1 LGAAAA
7 FLRRL
12 TMDRVRTRLLAAFL
26 TLLVAAIAL
35 ALVGWLGMRSMQKEL
50 SGYEE
55 ELLPGIARALELAER
70 TAQLAAI
77 APHLADSRTAENLET
92 NAAVVAGLLDEIRR
106 RSSNLPPSGEL
117 QPAMSRRL
125 EGVDRDL
132 SNLIMLTKLRQSVD
146 ARLERQIT
154 TLGSLGTRI
163 HATGRGGAPDAA
175 VAELWSS
182 LVLGATTDKA
192 ATLGR
197 LQADIEALLLAARRR
212 QAFAPFDAAFVRDL
226 DALATGPDNILA
238 LRRDLLDYEGRT
250 DYLVATTRSN
260 ADRLSDEVAQHV
272 AQLRR
277 TAATRN
283 EAVQRAIRSGETGMA
298 VLALVCIAIG
308 LGATRYVRRLVGQVE
323 NITHVMSRLAQGD
336 TAQATPATTRRD
348 ELGELARSFEVFRD
362 NLLAKQK
369 LLADLKSQRELLEAV
384 HESLTDALAVFDER
398 QRLILWNPQLERML
412 AAHGDTPRNGVS
424 RQELVASLPAG
435 TTWTAPGRA
444 EPQPLSAAL
453 LKGFVMYEH
462 VELRLP
468 DGQVL
473 DLRSR
478 AMPDGGIV
486 TLMTDVTARRA
497 IEAQLQHSQKLD
509 VLGQLTGGVAHDFNN
524 YLGTILGNLS
534 LLESQVAEDPQALAQ
549 WRRVQ
554 RAAASAAAL
563 TRRLLAFA
571 RRQPLQAE
579 YVPIDEMIEEMRD
592 LIEYSAGPQV
602 TVSFDLQSA
611 PLQVHV
617 DRGQLENALLNLV
630 LNSSAAM
637 PDGGEL
643 SVCTRSLADT
653 VQIQVSDSG
662 RGIPDSQQSQVFD
675 PFFTTKPAGEGSGLG
690 LSIVYG
696 FVKQSG
702 GEVALVSRQGKGTT
716 VTLRFPACETVPPTD
731 AGPTQS
737 PPPATLAG
745 VHVLL
750 VDDDDAFRAT
760 LTDMLVREGLRVT
773 AVPSAEEAL
782 TLLERGGSVDLLLSD
797 ICLGSGMDGL
807 RFAHLAR
814 DRWPELPMGLMSGLS
829 PELLPNAEQWDAGFT
844 FVHKPF
850 EPDTLTAW
858 LSRLLTPDDTR
869 FAASTSAAT

>member
-1 LGAAAA
+1 MTILHR
-7 FLRRL
+7 FSV
-12 TMDRVRTRLLAAFL
+12 DRVRTRLLAAFAI
-26 TLLVAAIAL
+26 LLIAGVAL
-35 ALVGWLGMRSMQKEL
+35 AIVGWLGMRSMQREL
-50 SGYEE
+50 AGYEQE
-55 ELLPGIARALELAER
+55 VLPGIARALELAER
-70 TAQLAAI
+70 TAQIAAI
-77 APHLADSRTAENLET
+77 APHLADSRTPETLET
-92 NAAVVAGLLDEIRR
+92 NAAVVAGLLDDIKR
-106 RSSNLPPSGEL
+106 RSTSLPPSGEL

-132 SNLIMLTKLRQSVD
+132 SNLIMLTKLRQSID
-146 ARLERQIT
+146 ARLERQIIV
-154 TLGSLGTRI
+154 LSGIGTRI
-163 HATGRGGAPDAA
+163 HAAERHGTPADPS
-175 VAELWSS
+175 VAEIWSS

-197 LQADIEALLLAARRR
+197 LQADVEALLKAARHRN
-212 QAFAPFDAAFVRDL
+212 AFTSYDAEFVRSL

-250 DYLVATTRSN
+250 NYLVALTRSN

-272 AQLRR
+272 AQLRN
-277 TAATRN
+277 TAALRN
-283 EAVQRAIRSGETGMA
+283 DSVQRAIRSGETGMA
-298 VLALVCIAIG
+298 VLAIVCIVIS
-308 LGATRYVRRLVGQVE
+308 LGATRYVRRLVGQIE
-323 NITHVMSRLAQGD
+323 NITHVMSRLAHGD
-336 TAQATPATTRRD
+336 TAQATPATSRRD

-369 LLADLKSQRELLEAV
+369 LLAELKSQRELLEAV
-384 HESLTDALAVFDER
+384 HESLTDALAVFDHEH
-398 QRLILWNPQLERML
+398 RLILWNPQLVKLL
-412 AAHGDTPRNGVS
+412 APLGITPRDGLA
-424 RQELVASLPAG
+424 RAEMLQSLPVG
-435 TTWTAPGRA
+435 TTWTGPGHTEA
-444 EPQPLSAAL
+444 QAL
-453 LKGFVMYEH
+453 DLEHFDGATVFEH

-468 DGQVL
+468 EGQVM

-478 AMPDGGIV
+478 AMPDGGTV
-486 TLMTDVTARRA
+486 TLMTDMTARRS

-534 LLESQVAEDPQALAQ
+534 LLEARVADDPQTHAQ
-549 WRRVQ
+549 WKRVQ
-554 RAAASAAAL
+554 RAATSAAAL

-579 YVPIDEMIEEMRD
+579 QVPVDEMVEEMQD

-602 TVSFDLQSA
+602 AVHFELQGG
-611 PLQVHV
+611 PLHVHV

-630 LNSSAAM
+630 LNSAAAM
-637 PDGGEL
+637 PEGGEL
-643 SVCTRSLADT
+643 RVHTRELDGAVEID
-653 VQIQVSDSG
+653 VSDTG
-662 RGIPDSQQSQVFD
+662 RGIPEHQQRQVFD
-675 PFFTTKPAGEGSGLG
+675 PFFTTKKAGEGSGLG

-702 GEVALVSRQGKGTT
+702 GEVELKSRAGQGTT
-716 VTLRFPACETVPPTD
+716 VTLRFPAQPFVPSSTD
-731 AGPTQS
+731 ARRAAAPSAPLQ
-737 PPPATLAG
+737 G

-773 AVPSAEEAL
+773 AVPSAEQAL
-782 TLLERGGSVDLLLSD
+782 TLLERGASVDALLSD
-797 ICLGSGMDGL
+797 ICLGAGMDGL

-829 PELLPNAEQWDAGFT
+829 PELLPNAEQWETSFA

-850 EPDTLTAW
+850 EPQQLADW
-858 LSRLLTPDDTR
+858 LARLISDASESLETP
-869 FAASTSAAT
+869 AATR

>member
-1 LGAAAA
+1 MASI
-7 FLRRL
+7 LRRFS
-12 TMDRVRTRLLAAFL
+12 MDRVRTRLLAAFL
-26 TLLVAAIAL
+26 ILLAAAIAL

-50 SGYEE
+50 AGYEDE
-55 ELLPGIARALELAER
+55 VLPGIARALELAER

-77 APHLADSRTAENLET
+77 APHLADSRTPETLET
-92 NAAVVAGLLDEIRR
+92 NAAVVADLLDDIRR
-106 RSSNLPPSGEL
+106 RSMNLPPSVEL

-132 SNLIMLTKLRQSVD
+132 SNLVMLTKLRQSVD
-146 ARLERQIT
+146 TRLEQQIVM
-154 TLGSLGTRI
+154 LGQLGTQI
-163 HATGRGGAPDAA
+163 HSADRGGTASDPA

-182 LVLGATTDKA
+182 LVLGATTDKP

-197 LQADIEALLLAARRR
+197 LQADVEALLIAARRR
-212 QAFAPFDAAFVRDL
+212 DALGRYDTAFVRTL

-250 DYLVATTRSN
+250 NYLVALTRSN

-272 AQLRR
+272 SHLRT
-277 TAATRN
+277 TAAARN
-283 EAVQRAIRSGETGMA
+283 DSVQRAIRSGETGML
-298 VLALVCIAIG
+298 VLAIVCVAIG

-369 LLADLKSQRELLEAV
+369 LVIDLKSQRELLEAV
-384 HESLTDALAVFDER
+384 HESLTDALAVFDAEH
-398 QRLILWNPQLERML
+398 RLILWNPQLAKL
-412 AAHGDTPRNGVS
+412 LGPHGIEPAEGLTRKEILQ
-424 RQELVASLPAG
+424 RLPPG
-435 TTWTAPGRA
+435 TSWTGPGRSD
-444 EPQPLSAAL
+444 PQPLPL
-453 LKGFVMYEH
+453 EKVDGVTVFEH

-478 AMPDGGIV
+478 AMPDGGTV

-497 IEAQLQHSQKLD
+497 IEAQLQHAQKLD

-524 YLGTILGNLS
+524 YLGTMLGNLS
-534 LLESQVAEDPQALAQ
+534 LLEERLAGDPQAHAQ
-549 WRRVQ
+549 WRRVH
-554 RAAASAAAL
+554 RAATSAAAL

-579 YVPIDEMIEEMRD
+579 DVPIDEMIEEMQD
-592 LIEYSAGPQV
+592 LVEYSAGPQV
-602 TVSFDLQSA
+602 AVRFELQSA
-611 PLQVHV
+611 PLHVHV

-630 LNSSAAM
+630 LNSAAAM
-637 PDGGEL
+637 PGGGL
-643 SVCTRSLADT
+643 LAVRTRARHEA
-653 VQIQVSDSG
+653 VEIEVSDTG
-662 RGIPDSQQSQVFD
+662 RGIPEHQQRQVFD

-702 GEVALVSRQGKGTT
+702 GDVALESKPGKGTT
-716 VTLRFPACETVPPTD
+716 VTLRFPATRGARPAP
-731 AGPTQS
+731 AS
-737 PPPATLAG
+737 PEQHSRPAPLVG
-745 VHVLL
+745 LHVLL
-750 VDDDDAFRAT
+750 VDDDEAFRAT
-760 LTDMLVREGLRVT
+760 LVDMLTRHGLRVT
-773 AVPSAEEAL
+773 AVASAEQAL
-782 TLLERGGSVDLLLSD
+782 TLLERGASVDVLLSD
-797 ICLGSGMDGL
+797 ICLGAGMDGL

-814 DRWPELPMGLMSGLS
+814 QRWPDLPLGLMSGLS
-829 PELLPNAEQWDAGFT
+829 PELLPNAERWDTRFP

-850 EPDTLTAW
+850 EGDMLAAW
-858 LSRLLTPDDTR
+858 LSRLA
-869 FAASTSAAT
+869 AASSETRLQPDYND

>member
-1 LGAAAA
+1 M
-7 FLRRL
+7 RL
-12 TMDRVRTRLLAAFL
+12 LPRFSVDRVRTRLLAAF
-26 TLLVAAIAL
+26 TILLLAGVAL
-35 ALVGWLGMRSMQKEL
+35 AVVGWLGMRSMQREL
-50 SGYEE
+50 AGYEE
-55 ELLPGIARALELAER
+55 EVLPGIARALELAER
-70 TAQLAAI
+70 TAQIAAI
-77 APHLADSRTAENLET
+77 APHLADSRTPETLET
-92 NAAVVAGLLDEIRR
+92 NAAVVAGLLDDIKR
-106 RSSNLPPSGEL
+106 RSLTLPPSGEL

-132 SNLIMLTKLRQSVD
+132 SNLIMLTKLRQSID
-146 ARLERQIT
+146 ARLERQIIV
-154 TLGSLGTRI
+154 LSHIGTRI
-163 HATGRGGAPDAA
+163 HASGRQGKPGDPA
-175 VAELWSS
+175 VAEIWSS

-197 LQADIEALLLAARRR
+197 LQADVEALLIAARRR
-212 QAFAPFDAAFVRDL
+212 HAFAAFDEEFVGEVE
-226 DALATGPDNILA
+226 ALATGPDNILS
-238 LRRDLLDYEGRT
+238 LRRDLLDYESRT
-250 DYLVATTRSN
+250 NYLVALTRSN

-272 AQLRR
+272 AQLRN
-277 TAATRN
+277 TAALRN
-283 EAVQRAIRSGETGMA
+283 DSVQRAIRRGETGML
-298 VLALVCIAIG
+298 VLAIVCVVIG
-308 LGATRYVRRLVGQVE
+308 LGATRYVRRLIAQVE

-336 TAQATPATTRRD
+336 VAQETPATTRRD

-362 NLLAKQK
+362 NLLAKQR
-369 LLADLKSQRELLEAV
+369 LLADLKTQRGLLEAV
-384 HESLTDALAVFDER
+384 HESLTDALAVFDH
-398 QRLILWNPQLERML
+398 QHRLILWNPQLVKLLGPLGIAPRDGLTREEML
-412 AAHGDTPRNGVS
+412 
-424 RQELVASLPAG
+424 QSLPRGTAWCHAG
-435 TTWTAPGRA
+435 DA
-444 EPQPLSAAL
+444 EAQPLDPEHVD
-453 LKGFVMYEH
+453 GVTVFEH

-468 DGQVL
+468 EGQVL

-478 AMPDGGIV
+478 AMPDGGTV
-486 TLMTDVTARRA
+486 TLMTDMTARRN

-534 LLESQVAEDPQALAQ
+534 LLEERVADDPQAHAQ
-549 WRRVQ
+549 WKRVQ
-554 RAAASAAAL
+554 RAATSAAAL

-579 YVPIDEMIEEMRD
+579 HVPVDEMVEEMQD

-602 TVSFDLQSA
+602 AVSFDLHSEPAQ
-611 PLQVHV
+611 LHV

-630 LNSSAAM
+630 LNSAAAM

-643 SVCTRSLADT
+643 RVATRAEDGL
-653 VQIQVSDSG
+653 VEIEVSDTG
-662 RGIPDSQQSQVFD
+662 RGIPEHQQRKVFE
-675 PFFTTKPAGEGSGLG
+675 PFFTTKQAGEGSGLG

-702 GEVALVSRQGKGTT
+702 GDVGLQSRPGKGTT
-716 VTLRFPACETVPPTD
+716 VTLRFPAQASTGPASD
-731 AGPTQS
+731 AHHAAAL
-737 PPPATLAG
+737 PAPLDN

-773 AVPSAEEAL
+773 AVPSAEQAL
-782 TLLERGGSVDLLLSD
+782 TLLERGASPDVMLSD

-829 PELLPNAEQWDAGFT
+829 PELLPNAEQWDTSFA

-850 EPDTLTAW
+850 EPGQLALW
-858 LSRLLTPDDTR
+858 LARLLADANERPE
-869 FAASTSAAT
+869 TSAAT

>member
-1 LGAAAA
+1 M
-7 FLRRL
+7 RL
-12 TMDRVRTRLLAAFL
+12 LPRFSVDRVRTRLLAAF
-26 TLLVAAIAL
+26 TILLLAGVAL
-35 ALVGWLGMRSMQKEL
+35 AVVGWLGMRSMQREL
-50 SGYEE
+50 AGYEE
-55 ELLPGIARALELAER
+55 EVLPGIARALELAER
-70 TAQLAAI
+70 TAQIAAI
-77 APHLADSRTAENLET
+77 APHLADSRTPETLET
-92 NAAVVAGLLDEIRR
+92 NAAVVAGLLDDIKR
-106 RSSNLPPSGEL
+106 RSLTLPPSGEL

-132 SNLIMLTKLRQSVD
+132 SNLIMLTKLRQSID
-146 ARLERQIT
+146 SRLERQIIV
-154 TLGSLGTRI
+154 LSHIGTRI
-163 HATGRGGAPDAA
+163 HASGRQGKPGDPA
-175 VAELWSS
+175 VAEIWSS

-197 LQADIEALLLAARRR
+197 LQADVEALLIAARQRH
-212 QAFAPFDAAFVRDL
+212 AFDAFDEEFVREVE
-226 DALATGPDNILA
+226 ALATGPDNILS
-238 LRRDLLDYEGRT
+238 LRRDLLDYESRT
-250 DYLVATTRSN
+250 NYLVALTRSN

-272 AQLRR
+272 AQLRN
-277 TAATRN
+277 TAALRN
-283 EAVQRAIRSGETGMA
+283 DSVQRAIRRGETGML
-298 VLALVCIAIG
+298 VLAIVCVVIG
-308 LGATRYVRRLVGQVE
+308 LGATRYVRRLIAQVE

-336 TAQATPATTRRD
+336 VAQETPATTRRD

-369 LLADLKSQRELLEAV
+369 LLADLKNQRELLEAV
-384 HESLTDALAVFDER
+384 HESLTDALAVFDHEH
-398 QRLILWNPQLERML
+398 RLILWNPQLVKL
-412 AAHGDTPRNGVS
+412 LGPLGITPRDGMT
-424 RQELVASLPAG
+424 RKEMLQSLPRGTAWCHAG
-435 TTWTAPGRA
+435 DA
-444 EPQPLSAAL
+444 EAQPLDPERID
-453 LKGFVMYEH
+453 GVTVFEH

-468 DGQVL
+468 EGQVL

-478 AMPDGGIV
+478 AMPDGGTV
-486 TLMTDVTARRA
+486 TLMTDMTARRN

-534 LLESQVAEDPQALAQ
+534 LLEERVAGEVQTHAQ
-549 WRRVQ
+549 WKRVQ
-554 RAAASAAAL
+554 RAATSAAAL

-579 YVPIDEMIEEMRD
+579 HVPVDEMVEEMQD

-602 TVSFDLQSA
+602 AVSFDLRSEPAQ
-611 PLQVHV
+611 LHV

-630 LNSSAAM
+630 LNSAAAM

-643 SVCTRSLADT
+643 RVATRAAGGMVEID
-653 VQIQVSDSG
+653 VSDTG
-662 RGIPDSQQSQVFD
+662 RGIPEHQQRQVFD
-675 PFFTTKPAGEGSGLG
+675 PFFTTKKAGEGSGLG

-702 GEVALVSRQGKGTT
+702 GDVGLQSRLGKGTT
-716 VTLRFPACETVPPTD
+716 VTLRFPAQASAAAATD
-731 AGPTQS
+731 ARHAAA
-737 PPPATLAG
+737 PPVPLDN

-773 AVPSAEEAL
+773 AVPSAEQAL
-782 TLLERGGSVDLLLSD
+782 TLLERGASPDVMLSD

-814 DRWPELPMGLMSGLS
+814 DRWPELPLGLMSGLS
-829 PELLPNAEQWDAGFT
+829 PELLPNAEQWDPAFA

-850 EPDTLTAW
+850 EPAQLAHW
-858 LSRLLTPDDTR
+858 LARLLADANERPE
-869 FAASTSAAT
+869 TSSAT

>member
-1 LGAAAA
+1 MPLLHR
-7 FLRRL
+7 FSV
-12 TMDRVRTRLLAAFL
+12 DRVRTRLLAAFM
-26 TLLVAAIAL
+26 TLLLAAVAL
-35 ALVGWLGMRSMQKEL
+35 AIVGWLGMRSMQREL
-50 SGYEE
+50 AGYEDE
-55 ELLPGIARALELAER
+55 VLPGIARALELAER

-77 APHLADSRTAENLET
+77 APHLAESRTAETLQT
-92 NAAVVAGLLDEIRR
+92 NAAVVAGLLDDIKR
-106 RSSNLPPSGEL
+106 RSQTLPPSGEL
-117 QPAMSRRL
+117 QPAMNRRL

-146 ARLERQIT
+146 ARLERQIA
-154 TLGSLGTRI
+154 TLGQLGTRI
-163 HATGRGGAPDAA
+163 HAQRSPPPDPA

-197 LQADIEALLLAARRR
+197 LQADVEALLLAARRR
-212 QAFAPFDAAFVRDL
+212 QALAGFDAAFTRDL

-250 DYLVATTRSN
+250 NYLVALTRFN

-272 AQLRR
+272 EQLRA
-277 TAATRN
+277 TAAARN
-283 EAVQRAIRSGETGMA
+283 DKVQRAIRSGETGMV
-298 VLALVCIAIG
+298 VLAVVCIVIG

-369 LLADLKSQRELLEAV
+369 LLAELKSQRELLEAV
-384 HESLTDALAVFDER
+384 HCSLTDALAVFDGA
-398 QRLILWNPQLERML
+398 QRLILWNPQLARLL
-412 AAHGDTPRNGVS
+412 APYGIEPADGLAR
-424 RQELVASLPAG
+424 RQMIARLPSD
-435 TTWTAPGRA
+435 TTWTAPGHTEA
-444 EPQPLSAAL
+444 HPLEASQID
-453 LKGFVMYEH
+453 GFTVFEH

-468 DGQVL
+468 DGRVL

-478 AMPDGGIV
+478 AMPDGGTV
-486 TLMTDVTARRA
+486 TLMTDVSARRA
-497 IEAQLQHSQKLD
+497 IEAQLQHAQKLD

-534 LLESQVAEDPQALAQ
+534 LLEDRLADDPQAHAQ

-554 RAAASAAAL
+554 RAATSAAAL

-579 YVPIDEMIEEMRD
+579 QVPIDEMVEEMQD

-602 TVSFDLQSA
+602 TVGFELRSA
-611 PLQVHV
+611 PLLVHV

-630 LNSSAAM
+630 LNSTAAM
-637 PDGGEL
+637 PEGGEL
-643 SVCTRSLADT
+643 TVRTRAMDDA
-653 VQIQVSDSG
+653 VEIEVSDTG
-662 RGIPDSQQSQVFD
+662 RGIPEHLQRQVFD

-702 GEVALVSRQGKGTT
+702 GDIALASKQGQGTT
-716 VTLRFPACETVPPTD
+716 VTLRFPASVAVPA
-731 AGPTQS
+731 AGVARVAA
-737 PPPATLAG
+737 PPPAALDG

-773 AVPSAEEAL
+773 AVPSAEQAL
-782 TLLERGGSVDLLLSD
+782 VLLERGGSVDVLLSD
-797 ICLGSGMDGL
+797 ICLGAGMDGL

-814 DRWPELPMGLMSGLS
+814 ERWPDLPMGLMSGLS
-829 PELLPNAEQWDAGFT
+829 PELLPNAGQWDASFA

-850 EPDTLTAW
+850 EPEALAAW
-858 LSRLLTPDDTR
+858 LSRLLAAGGSPATR
-869 FAASTSAAT
+869 VAPAAT

>member
-1 LGAAAA
+1 MTILHR
-7 FLRRL
+7 FSV
-12 TMDRVRTRLLAAFL
+12 DRVRTRLLAAFAI
-26 TLLVAAIAL
+26 LLIAGVAL
-35 ALVGWLGMRSMQKEL
+35 AIVGWLGMRSMQREL
-50 SGYEE
+50 AGYEQE
-55 ELLPGIARALELAER
+55 VLPGIARALELAER

-77 APHLADSRTAENLET
+77 APHLADSRTPETLET
-92 NAAVVAGLLDEIRR
+92 NAAVVAGLLDDIKR
-106 RSSNLPPSGEL
+106 RSTSMPPSGEL

-132 SNLIMLTKLRQSVD
+132 SNLIMLTKLRQSID
-146 ARLERQIT
+146 ARLERQIIV
-154 TLGSLGTRI
+154 LSGIGTRI
-163 HATGRGGAPDAA
+163 HAAERLGTPADPS
-175 VAELWSS
+175 VAEIWSS

-197 LQADIEALLLAARRR
+197 LQADVEALLKAARQRK
-212 QAFAPFDAAFVRDL
+212 AFTSYDAEFVRSL

-250 DYLVATTRSN
+250 NYLVALTRSN

-272 AQLRR
+272 AQLRN
-277 TAATRN
+277 TAALRN
-283 EAVQRAIRSGETGMA
+283 DSVQRAIRSGETGMA
-298 VLALVCIAIG
+298 VLAIVCIVIG
-308 LGATRYVRRLVGQVE
+308 LGATRYVRRLVGQIE
-323 NITHVMSRLAQGD
+323 NITHVMSRLAHGD
-336 TAQATPATTRRD
+336 TAQATPATSRRD

-369 LLADLKSQRELLEAV
+369 LLAELKSQRELLEAV
-384 HESLTDALAVFDER
+384 HESLTDALAVFDHEH
-398 QRLILWNPQLERML
+398 RLILWNPQLLKLLAPLGIVPRDGLTRAEML
-412 AAHGDTPRNGVS
+412 
-424 RQELVASLPAG
+424 QSLPRG
-435 TTWTAPGRA
+435 TTWTGPGHTEA
-444 EPQPLSAAL
+444 QVLDPAHID
-453 LKGFVMYEH
+453 GVTVFEH

-478 AMPDGGIV
+478 AMPDGGMV
-486 TLMTDVTARRA
+486 TLITDMTARRS

-534 LLESQVAEDPQALAQ
+534 LLEARVADDPQTHAQ
-549 WRRVQ
+549 WKRVQ
-554 RAAASAAAL
+554 RAATSAAAL

-579 YVPIDEMIEEMRD
+579 QVPVDEMVEEMQD

-602 TVSFDLQSA
+602 AVRFELQA
-611 PLQVHV
+611 EPLHVHA

-630 LNSSAAM
+630 LNSAAAM

-643 SVCTRSLADT
+643 RVRTRALDDA
-653 VQIQVSDSG
+653 VEIEVSDTG
-662 RGIPDSQQSQVFD
+662 RGIPEHQQRQVFD
-675 PFFTTKPAGEGSGLG
+675 PFFTTRKAGEGSGLG

-702 GEVALVSRQGKGTT
+702 GEVQLKSRQGQGTT
-716 VTLRFPACETVPPTD
+716 VTLRFPAQPFIPPSTD
-731 AGPTQS
+731 ARRAAA
-737 PPPATLAG
+737 PAAPLQG

-750 VDDDDAFRAT
+750 VDDNDAFRAT

-773 AVPSAEEAL
+773 AVPSAEQAL
-782 TLLERGGSVDLLLSD
+782 TLLERGASVDVLLSD

-807 RFAHLAR
+807 RFAHRAR
-814 DRWPELPMGLMSGLS
+814 DRWPELPVGLMSGLS
-829 PELLPNAEQWDAGFT
+829 PELLPNAEQWDANFA

-850 EPDTLTAW
+850 EPQQLADW
-858 LSRLLTPDDTR
+858 LARLISDVNESLETP
-869 FAASTSAAT
+869 AATR

>member
-1 LGAAAA
+1 MS
-7 FLRRL
+7 FLPPFSV
-12 TMDRVRTRLLAAFL
+12 DRVRTRLLAAFGI
-26 TLLVAAIAL
+26 LLVAAIAL
-35 ALVGWLGMRSMQKEL
+35 AVVGWLGMRSMQKEL
-50 SGYEE
+50 AGYEQE
-55 ELLPGIARALELAER
+55 VLPGIARALELAER
-70 TAQLAAI
+70 TAQVAAI
-77 APHLADSRTAENLET
+77 APHLADSRTPQTLET
-92 NAAVVAGLLDEIRR
+92 NAAVVAGLLDDIRR
-106 RSSNLPPSGEL
+106 RSLTLPPAAEL

-154 TLGSLGTRI
+154 VLSRLGTRI
-163 HATGRGGAPDAA
+163 HATRGGDPA

-192 ATLGR
+192 STLGR
-197 LQADIEALLLAARRR
+197 LQADVEALLLAARRR
-212 QAFAPFDAAFVRDL
+212 NALAAYDAQFVRDL
-226 DALATGPDNILA
+226 DALATGPDSILA
-238 LRRDLLDYEGRT
+238 LRRDWLDYEGRT
-250 DYLVATTRSN
+250 NYLVALTRSN

-272 AQLRR
+272 AQLRQ
-277 TAATRN
+277 TAAARN
-283 EAVQRAIRSGETGMA
+283 DSVQQAIRSGETGMV
-298 VLALVCIAIG
+298 VLAVVCVVIG
-308 LGATRYVRRLVGQVE
+308 LGSTRYVRRLIGQVE

-336 TAQATPATTRRD
+336 TAQPTPATNRRD

-384 HESLTDALAVFDER
+384 HESLTDGLAVFDAEH
-398 QRLILWNPQLERML
+398 RLILWNPQLGKLLGPHGIAPVDGLTRREML
-412 AAHGDTPRNGVS
+412 
-424 RQELVASLPAG
+424 QQLPAG
-435 TTWTAPGRA
+435 TSWTAPGRGDA
-444 EPQPLSAAL
+444 QPLVREQVD
-453 LKGFVMYEH
+453 GVTVFEH

-468 DGQVL
+468 EGQVL

-478 AMPDGGIV
+478 AMPDGGTV
-486 TLMTDVTARRA
+486 TLITDVTARRT
-497 IEAQLQHSQKLD
+497 IEAQLQHAQKLD

-524 YLGTILGNLS
+524 YLGTILGNLA
-534 LLESQVAEDPQALAQ
+534 LIEERVTDDPQAHAQ
-549 WRRVQ
+549 WKRVQ
-554 RAAASAAAL
+554 RAATSAAAL

-579 YVPIDEMIEEMRD
+579 HVPIDEMVEEMQD

-602 TVSFDLQSA
+602 TVKVELHSA
-611 PLQVHV
+611 PLLVFV

-630 LNSSAAM
+630 LNSAAAM

-643 SVCTRSLADT
+643 TVRTRSLGNAIEIEVVDT
-653 VQIQVSDSG
+653 G
-662 RGIPDSQQSQVFD
+662 RGIPDHQQSQVFD

-702 GEVALVSRQGKGTT
+702 GEVALSSKQGRGTT
-716 VTLRFPACETVPPTD
+716 VTLRFPASVALPQHAAARQP
-731 AGPTQS
+731 A
-737 PPPATLAG
+737 PPPAALHG

-760 LTDMLVREGLRVT
+760 LTDMLTREGLRVT
-773 AVPSAEEAL
+773 AVPSAEQAL
-782 TLLERGGSVDLLLSD
+782 TLLERGGAVDVLLSD
-797 ICLGSGMDGL
+797 ICLGAGMDGL

-814 DRWPELPMGLMSGLS
+814 ARWPELPMGLMSGLS
-829 PELLPNAEQWDAGFT
+829 PELLPNAEQWDPGFA

-850 EPDTLTAW
+850 EPEALAMW
-858 LSRLLTPDDTR
+858 LSRLLAEPPQRAVSETFP
-869 FAASTSAAT
+869 AT